1 MERGDVTAIIRNK
14 LLYENFCN
22 EIDATA
28 AFFFGVN
35 DVSKAPSYLL
45 EAKPFDKKF
54 FGGGGSSQH

>member
-28 AFFFGVN
+28 AFFGVN

-45 EAKPFDKKF
+45 EAAKPFDKKF